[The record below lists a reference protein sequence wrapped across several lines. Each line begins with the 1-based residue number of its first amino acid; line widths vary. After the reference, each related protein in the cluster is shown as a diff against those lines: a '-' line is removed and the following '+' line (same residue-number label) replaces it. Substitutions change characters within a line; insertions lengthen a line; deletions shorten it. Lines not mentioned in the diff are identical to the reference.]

1 MLISAELGQAKE
13 LFLRHAT
20 SLFEGD
26 SLAAQSLLL
35 NLTSNLTHRNPI
47 PLGSLPMNIYS
58 TSPEIVTKV
67 TTFIRSI
74 LPVVA
79 VESIVHQSLNSQRI
93 YPQSDGEKLSAGR
106 GQLVSRTTLVIDES
120 NMKEGKLLDMGIYPF
135 KSCRTKHRDSKF
147 TIFKSSCSCT
157 EIIV

>member
-1 MLISAELGQAKE
+1 MLISAEISQAKE
-13 LFLRHAT
+13 LFLGYAI

-35 NLTSNLTHRNPI
+35 NLTSNLTHRNPT

-58 TSPEIVTKV
+58 ASPEIITKV

-74 LPVVA
+74 LPAVA
-79 VESIVHQSLNSQRI
+79 VESISINSLNSQRI

-106 GQLVSRTTLVIDES
+106 GQLVSRTALVVDES
-120 NMKEGKLLDMGIYPF
+120 KMQEGKLLDMGIYP
-135 KSCRTKHRDSKF
+135 KTLKTKNRYSKF
-147 TIFKSSCSCT
+147 AIFKSSCSCT

>member
-1 MLISAELGQAKE
+1 
-13 LFLRHAT
+13 
-20 SLFEGD
+20 
-26 SLAAQSLLL
+26 
-35 NLTSNLTHRNPI
+35 
-47 PLGSLPMNIYS
+47 MNIYS
-58 TSPEIVTKV
+58 ASPEIITKI

-79 VESIVHQSLNSQRI
+79 VESLSIESLNSQRI

-120 NMKEGKLLDMGIYPF
+120 KMKEGKLLDMGTYP
-135 KSCRTKHRDSKF
+135 KTRGAKHRYSKF
-147 TIFKSSCSCT
+147 AIFKSSCSCT

>member
-1 MLISAELGQAKE
+1 MLISAEISQAKE

-47 PLGSLPMNIYS
+47 PLGFLSMNIYF
-58 TSPEIVTKV
+58 TSPEIITKV
-67 TTFIRSI
+67 TKFLRSI
-74 LPVVA
+74 LPAVA
-79 VESIVHQSLNSQRI
+79 VESISIDSLNSERI

-106 GQLVSRTTLVIDES
+106 GQLISRTTLVVDES
-120 NMKEGKLLDMGIYPF
+120 KMQEGKLLDKGISPNTLKT
-135 KSCRTKHRDSKF
+135 KSRDSKF
-147 TIFKSSCSCT
+147 AVSKSDCHCT
-157 EIIV
+157 KIII